1 MLTWWRYMVQDM
13 NGTVQL
19 AAASLLGRLQVQALH
34 GPRVT
39 LALRRLLPP
48 GLVAAIQVSH
58 VCLPVCHGLSAFK
71 GPSCVRQICLSL
83 ELDGQICLNGMQ
95 MACLHKLTSYDAVH
109 LCTIQ
114 AQSSL
119 NCLLSVYS
127 PDLAG

>member
-71 GPSCVRQICLSL
+71 GTSCDRQICLSL
-83 ELDGQICLNGMQ
+83 ELDRQIYLNGMQ
-95 MACLHKLTSYDAVH
+95 MACLHKLASYDALH
-109 LCTIQ
+109 LGTIQ
-114 AQSSL
+114 AGSSL
-119 NCLLSVYS
+119 KCLLSVYS
-127 PDLAG
+127 PNLAG